1 MTLILFSRKPKTL
14 VLRAFLIKRKERK
27 LQYQWYHNFRS
38 YLKTN
43 PDFNTNAPPFEVRGC
58 KVILGGAFLGQG
70 GAKNFGYKAIQAN

>member
-43 PDFNTNAPPFEVRGC
+43 PYFDTNAPPFEVRGY
-58 KVILGGAFLGQG
+58 KVILGVHF
-70 GAKNFGYKAIQAN
+70 